1 MSKDIDNTINR
12 KFENEF
18 EKSSKFIKDNL
29 IVYSEENESCEFFE
43 LMKKG
48 YKEMSKINLEITG
61 YSNSSQKSLKYQYD
75 DINEYEKWL
84 CGVWYF

>member
-1 MSKDIDNTINR
+1 MSEKIDNTINR

-29 IVYSEENESCEFFE
+29 IVYSDDNESCEFFE
-43 LMKKG
+43 LMKNG
-48 YKEMSKINLEITG
+48 YKEMSKINLEIAG
-61 YSNSSQKSLKYQYD
+61 CGSSSQKSLKYKLD

-84 CGVWYF
+84 CGV

>member
-1 MSKDIDNTINR
+1 MSEKIDNTINR

-43 LMKKG
+43 LMKNG
-48 YKEMSKINLEITG
+48 YKEMSKINLELA
-61 YSNSSQKSLKYQYD
+61 YDANSSQKSLKYKFD